1 MKTII
6 LTAVLSFSAI
16 AAFSQTKLS
25 PTDSA
30 KASTVSPSTAFKMR
44 FDQVFKR
51 NTDGSFSP
59 IRPVQINGEEVNTGV
74 TITSG
79 VSYGGVDIPSFEGHY
94 LLVDTIKSV
103 YIIRK
108 FLK

>member
-1 MKTII
+1 MKKLI
-6 LTAVLSFSAI
+6 LIVALSVSA
-16 AAFSQTKLS
+16 AYAFCQTKK
-25 PTDSA
+25 PAPDSA
-30 KASTVSPSTAFKMR
+30 KASAVSSSTAFKMR

-59 IRPVQINGEEVNTGV
+59 IMPIQINGEAVGTGV
-74 TITSG
+74 QITSA
-79 VSYGGVDIPSFEGHY
+79 VSYGGVDVPSFEGHY
-94 LLVDTIKSV
+94 LLVDTIKRM